1 MTHEGSQQSAAAR
14 LNTPRLIGELFAFV
28 VCFFELARDR
38 RSGIQDFRVGEDF
51 HNQAQCQIARERLL
65 MSPGCGKEDKERTG
79 VHRRAGR
86 RQRTKQI
93 GRNNLEQLRHAE
105 K

>member
-1 MTHEGSQQSAAAR
+1 MNA
-14 LNTPRLIGELFAFV
+14 PRLIGELFAFV
-28 VCFFELARDR
+28 VRFFELLIDR

-51 HNQAQCQIARERLL
+51 HNQAQCQIAREGLL
-65 MSPGCGKEDKERTG
+65 IPPGCGKEDKERTG

-86 RQRTKQI
+86 RQRAKQV
-93 GRNNLEQLRHAE
+93 GRNNLEQFRHDG